1 MGSPARRLMTEGSK
15 ITDALE
21 ILDLHFSPNSNTPEI
36 MVLLAADEIQ
46 LEIAQVVYDLRQ
58 WTSLTQAQFAEK
70 VGVQESVIEDLEES
84 AYEGNSF
91 GLLTHIAEVLGRDLE
106 LCIIT
111 VLPEK
116 YVEPEQQ
123 PELASQSS
131 RQPVESDSIHVGD

>member
-1 MGSPARRLMTEGSK
+1 MTEGSK

-21 ILDLHFSPNSNTPEI
+21 ILDLHFFPNSNTPEI

-91 GLLTHIAEVLGRDLE
+91 GLLAHIAEVLGRDLE

-111 VLPEK
+111 LLPEK

>member
-1 MGSPARRLMTEGSK
+1 MTEGSK

-21 ILDLHFSPNSNTPEI
+21 ILDLHFFPNSNTPE
-36 MVLLAADEIQ
+36 MMAMLAEDEIQ

-91 GLLTHIAEVLGRDLE
+91 GILTHIAEVLGRDLE
-106 LCIIT
+106 LRIIT

-116 YVEPEQQ
+116 YVEPEQEK
-123 PELASQSS
+123 ELAAQLS

>member
-1 MGSPARRLMTEGSK
+1 MTEGSK

-21 ILDLHFSPNSNTPEI
+21 ILDLHFFPNSNTPE
-36 MVLLAADEIQ
+36 MMAMLAEDEIQ

-58 WTSLTQAQFAEK
+58 WTSLTQGQFAEK

-84 AYEGNSF
+84 AYEGDSF
-91 GLLTHIAEVLGRDLE
+91 GILAHIAEVLGRDLE

-123 PELASQSS
+123 QELAAQSS
-131 RQPVESDSIHVGD
+131 RQPAEPDSIHVGD

>member
-1 MGSPARRLMTEGSK
+1 MTEGSK

-36 MVLLAADEIQ
+36 MALLAADEIQ

-91 GLLTHIAEVLGRDLE
+91 GLLAHIAEVLGRDLE

-131 RQPVESDSIHVGD
+131 RQSVESDSIHVGD

>member
-1 MGSPARRLMTEGSK
+1 MTEGSK

-21 ILDLHFSPNSNTPEI
+21 ILDLHFFPNSNTPE
-36 MVLLAADEIQ
+36 MMAMLAEDESQ

-91 GLLTHIAEVLGRDLE
+91 GILAHISEVLGRDLE
-106 LCIIT
+106 LCIVT
-111 VLPEK
+111 LLPEK

-123 PELASQSS
+123 QELAAQSS
-131 RQPVESDSIHVGD
+131 RQPVASDSIHIGD

>member
-1 MGSPARRLMTEGSK
+1 MTEGSK

-36 MVLLAADEIQ
+36 MALLAADEIQ

-58 WTSLTQAQFAEK
+58 WTSLTQAQFSEK

-116 YVEPEQQ
+116 YVEPERQ

-131 RQPVESDSIHVGD
+131 RQSVESDSIHVGD

>member
-1 MGSPARRLMTEGSK
+1 MTEGSK

-91 GLLTHIAEVLGRDLE
+91 GLLAHIAEVLGRDLE

-131 RQPVESDSIHVGD
+131 RQSVESDSIHVGD